1 MGGLG
6 SHPGLRYPRSVS
18 IQPGAFIPPFS
29 LQDDQGNLVT
39 AADLKGRWTVL
50 YAYPKDS
57 TPGCTTEACDFRDN
71 LARVQALGAQV
82 YGLSRDSLKS
92 HQNFITKQSLPFR
105 LLSDPDCAL
114 LKPLGAFGKKVMYGK
129 EMEGVIRSTFL
140 VDPKGVIRHI
150 WPKVSVKGHVQDV
163 LDVLAKVKG

>member
-1 MGGLG
+1 MSLVG
-6 SHPGLRYPRSVS
+6 
-18 IQPGAFIPPFS
+18 QPFPAFA
-29 LQDDQGNLVT
+29 LQDDQGASVT
-39 AADLKGRWTVL
+39 NRDLRGAWTVL

-71 LARVQALGAQV
+71 LARVQALGARV

-92 HQNFITKQSLPFR
+92 HQNFKTKQALTFP

-114 LKPLGAFGKKVMYGK
+114 LKPLGAFGRKVMYGK
-129 EMEGVIRSTFL
+129 EMEGILRSTFL
-140 VDPKGVIRHI
+140 VDPQGIVRHV

-163 LDVLAKVKG
+163 IDTLAKLRG